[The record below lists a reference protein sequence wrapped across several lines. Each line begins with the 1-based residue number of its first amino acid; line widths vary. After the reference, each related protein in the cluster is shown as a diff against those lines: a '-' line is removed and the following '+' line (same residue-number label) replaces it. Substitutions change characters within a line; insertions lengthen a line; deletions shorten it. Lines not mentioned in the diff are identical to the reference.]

1 MFGWWIMNVPN
12 ILTILRFILI
22 PIFAY
27 FLSTRHYITA
37 AAIFLA
43 GGLTDVLDGY
53 IARKYDLV
61 TSWGKIADPL
71 ADKLMQI
78 TAMVILSLYL
88 KVIPV
93 ELFVIMLLKEVFIGI
108 GAIVLYKRND
118 HVVSANWYGK
128 MATVFFYLA
137 VIMLL
142 FDNVFGFKTAL
153 GIEFNR
159 LFFVIAV
166 LVALFAFFM
175 YIGSFFKIKR
185 RKEGKAK

>member
-1 MFGWWIMNVPN
+1 MNVPN
-12 ILTILRFILI
+12 ILTVLRFILI
-22 PIFAY
+22 PVFAH
-27 FLSTRHYITA
+27 FLSARHYIA
-37 AAIFLA
+37 AASIFLA
-43 GGLTDVLDGY
+43 SGLTDVMDGY
-53 IARKYDLV
+53 IARKYNLV

-88 KVIPV
+88 KVIPI
-93 ELFVIMLLKEVFIGI
+93 ELFAIMLLKEIFIGI

-137 VIMLL
+137 IIMLL
-142 FDNVFGFKTAL
+142 FDNVFGFDTVF

-159 LFFVIAV
+159 LFFIIAV
-166 LVALFAFFM
+166 LVALFAFSM
-175 YIGSFFKIKR
+175 YIGSYFRIKR
-185 RKEGKAK
+185 QSEEKAK

>member
-1 MFGWWIMNVPN
+1 MSVPN
-12 ILTILRFILI
+12 ILTILRFILV

-37 AAIFLA
+37 AVLFLA

-53 IARKYDLV
+53 IARKYNLV

-71 ADKLMQI
+71 ADKLMQV
-78 TAMVILSLYL
+78 TAMVILSFYL
-88 KVIPV
+88 KIIPV
-93 ELFVIMLLKEVFIGI
+93 ELIVIMLLKEIFIGI
-108 GAIVLYKRND
+108 GAIVLYKQNS

-142 FDNVFGFKTAL
+142 FDNVFGFETAL
-153 GIEFNR
+153 GLEFNR
-159 LFFVIAV
+159 LFFIIAV
-166 LVALFAFFM
+166 LVALFAFSL
-175 YIGSFFKIKR
+175 YINSFFKIKR
-185 RKEGKAK
+185 QNEGKAK